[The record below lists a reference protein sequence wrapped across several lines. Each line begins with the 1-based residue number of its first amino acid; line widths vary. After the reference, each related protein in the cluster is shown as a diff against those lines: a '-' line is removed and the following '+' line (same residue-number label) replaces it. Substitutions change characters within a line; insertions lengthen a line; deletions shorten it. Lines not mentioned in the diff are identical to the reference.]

1 MKLRHLPLL
10 CLCCCAT
17 VLAIGCN
24 SHDTPSE
31 KEEDLTQLTLSAEVV
46 NADNEN
52 FYLQF
57 TAGETTHSMEYIVV
71 PFQEAEAAMASF
83 DQLENVTTLEVPTDV
98 YTVPCPA
105 IGSYAVLTRPISKQG
120 TRGAITRT
128 NAICGVAGLEI
139 SGYDSIILEYT
150 VRIYDE
156 EKYGSAGVLAIS
168 KEMGSDFG
176 MTLEELI
183 QTYAEI
189 GGIALDGKDVAHYA
203 PLNGQQNYEFYLGIA
218 LMDPEGNFVEA
229 YTLDFTS
236 PDLVPDLSL
245 PKPTTV
251 TLDEVGETY
260 AKVSFSPDS
269 NTSAYVQAILSKSDY
284 ELLWDSALA
293 MGKEDPELYI
303 RDYIYFYTNPI
314 RGEETFEWSSLEAG
328 TEYRVVT
335 YPMNANGLA
344 GWGPGT
350 IVPFETK

>member
-1 MKLRHLPLL
+1 MKFRFLRNL
-10 CLCCCAT
+10 CLCFCTTLVAFS
-17 VLAIGCN
+17 CN
-24 SHDTPSE
+24 NSDTPPSPE
-31 KEEDLTQLTLSAEVV
+31 DDLTQLTLTAEVV

-57 TAGETTHSMEYIVV
+57 TAGVATHSVEYAVV
-71 PFQEAEAAMASF
+71 SFQEAAAARADFENLAS
-83 DQLENVTTLEVPTDV
+83 TTIAVPTEV
-98 YTVPCPA
+98 LPVACPA
-105 IGSYAVLTRPISKQG
+105 RGSYVCFYRPISAKG
-120 TRGAITRT
+120 DKGEVLEI
-128 NAICGVAGLEI
+128 NAICGEAGIEI

-150 VRIYDE
+150 VRIYYE

-203 PLNGQQNYEFYLGIA
+203 PLNGQQNYEFYLGVA
-218 LMDPEGNFVEA
+218 LMDPQGNFVEA
-229 YTLDFTS
+229 LTIDFTS
-236 PDLVPDLSL
+236 PDLDNSL
-245 PKPTTV
+245 PLPEATTV
-251 TLDEVGETY
+251 TLDDVQETY
-260 AKVSFSPDS
+260 AKVSFTPDE
-269 NTSAYVQAILSKSDY
+269 NTSAYVLAILSQYDY

-335 YPMNANGLA
+335 YPMNGNGLA

-350 IVPFETK
+350 IVPFQTK